1 MNRFYRDDP
10 IFPQELMKK
19 CLFYGDAGVGS
30 QWGLHTDLPGKVIL
44 WDAEWENFEVVGA
57 DILEVWLEEKRKYD
71 ELASNRWPEP

>member
-19 CLFYGDAGVGS
+19 CLFYGDARVGS

-44 WDAEWENFEVVGA
+44 WDAEWENFELLGP
-57 DILEVWLEEKRKYD
+57 IFWKFGWKR
-71 ELASNRWPEP
+71 SVSTTS